1 MSNSSFQD
9 YFGFFIDSSGVSMI
23 SHGCTDKH
31 FMMVN
36 NIVMLADM
44 IFFDVS
50 TLACR
55 QLAFER
61 QAPNAWEARE

>member
-9 YFGFFIDSSGVSMI
+9 YFGFFIDCSGGSRI
-23 SHGCTDKH
+23 SHGRTDKL
-31 FMMVN
+31 FVMVN

-44 IFFDVS
+44 IFFDAS

-55 QLAFER
+55 QLAFEG
-61 QAPNAWEARE
+61 